1 MDWLLSCFDLHT
13 STREDS
19 HKIGEVALAKDSMHG
34 DMCLMAKRQSRF
46 SWKAVLPTLP
56 IYWENCSTRLS
67 TISSRIRNNSQN
79 SEMVQVRSRVSR
91 QKSDGSFFV
100 VINTSRQRSTQ
111 EKRRSCVYRKFSLC
125 RVLRTYVTYCVFA
138 FVNALANVH
147 QL

>member
-1 MDWLLSCFDLHT
+1 MDWLLSCFDLHA

-91 QKSDGSFFV
+91 QKSDGSFFCRNKYV
-100 VINTSRQRSTQ
+100 ETTFNAR
-111 EKRRSCVYRKFSLC
+111 EKEERRLSKIFVMSQLA
-125 RVLRTYVTYCVFA
+125 TYCVFA
-138 FVNALANVH
+138 FVNALANVY